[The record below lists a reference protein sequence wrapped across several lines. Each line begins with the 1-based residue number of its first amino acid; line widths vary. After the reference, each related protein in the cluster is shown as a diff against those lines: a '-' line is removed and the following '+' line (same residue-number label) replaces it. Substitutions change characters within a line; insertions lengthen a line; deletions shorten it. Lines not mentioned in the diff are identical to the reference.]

1 MSGDLQPNS
10 TGLYTHYKDFLLKGG
25 MTIPTCG
32 SLYIIYASGG
42 GSGALVGPRRC
53 EAQHR
58 TGSGL
63 GLSDKIIYISFSL
76 ICIARKNFSF
86 CFQIRRISLCVSC
99 LRIFNTQIPTH
110 WCFFS
115 TDGTPFKGR
124 ECFVW
129 KDRHLWWFV
138 VCRKRNGIQRGFPSH
153 WGWACIWVLMLFDIP
168 TNNLEIK
175 LSEKSGEQWI
185 KNQFRPSSSSPSLG
199 GSYHAF
205 LDLQEG
211 QVEEATSSLLAILQ
225 DILAGSTIGATAPP
239 PGEVPDMTDM
249 TPKRPCSESAEV
261 EVKRPRMAD
270 ERLGKRKEVHRFFL
284 VENHGILRLFLPIH
298 YETSTDSVVLYPYW
312 CGIDCHGRSLI
323 PHCHC
328 ISSLQVEVLARR
340 MLACC
345 GSGSFTGGTWPKPHP
360 SDTVSINRSNN
371 VNVFRW
377 RFWVCFYRQPMW
389 LLNPTLSF
397 FSKKHLLTRMSSLKT
412 SPVDPF
418 R

>member
-1 MSGDLQPNS
+1 MNKKSVSSIFILSIPWG
-10 TGLYTHYKDFLLKGG
+10 FLSCFPGPPG
-25 MTIPTCG
+25 R
-32 SLYIIYASGG
+32 ASGRG
-42 GSGALVGPRRC
+42 NQLTARHPSR
-53 EAQHR
+53 H
-58 TGSGL
+58 
-63 GLSDKIIYISFSL
+63 LSWINNWSHCTSSRWS
-76 ICIARKNFSF
+76 AR
-86 CFQIRRISLCVSC
+86 
-99 LRIFNTQIPTH
+99 H
-110 WCFFS
+110 
-115 TDGTPFKGR
+115 
-124 ECFVW
+124 
-129 KDRHLWWFV
+129 DRHDTQTALQWK
-138 VCRKRNGIQRGFPSH
+138 CRSRGETTQNGRWASRQTQR
-153 WGWACIWVLMLFDIP
+153 
-168 TNNLEIK
+168 
-175 LSEKSGEQWI
+175 
-185 KNQFRPSSSSPSLG
+185 
-199 GSYHAF
+199 
-205 LDLQEG
+205 
-211 QVEEATSSLLAILQ
+211 
-225 DILAGSTIGATAPP
+225 
-239 PGEVPDMTDM
+239 
-249 TPKRPCSESAEV
+249 SAS
-261 EVKRPRMAD
+261 
-270 ERLGKRKEVHRFFL
+270 FFL